1 MAERLYA
8 SVILPVAVEGNFT
21 YAVPEGMETKVGPGR
36 RVIVPLGT
44 RRFYTGLVESVGDE
58 APKGLKVREIALCL
72 DDAPVVRG
80 PAVRFWR
87 WIAAYYLCTVG
98 EVFKA
103 ALPAGLKIESDTR
116 LQVLP
121 DADEG
126 VLAAMAP
133 DEVRVLDFVRSQG
146 QASVETIEKEL
157 ELDRAGATVSSL
169 VDKGLLGVSEKLAE
183 RFRAVRKPYVRPAF
197 RRGDNGAVEAAFT
210 ALARSPR
217 QQEALV
223 GLLALSEFYRAD
235 TPDVEVPLDV
245 LLDRTGCMRSH
256 VRSLVEKG
264 FAQIYAKEIS
274 RFSYDGPVSKSLP
287 VLTEPQSRAL
297 EEIRRSWQT
306 KDITLLHG
314 VTSSGKT
321 EIYIHLIDSALRAG
335 KQALL
340 LVPEIALTTQLT
352 ARLQSVFGDKV
363 VIYHSKFSDNERV
376 EMWRRVLGGGEPV
389 VAVGA
394 RSAVFLPFS
403 NLGLVIVDEEHEASY
418 KQYDPAP
425 RYNGRDAASVL
436 ARMHGAKTLY
446 GSATPA
452 VDTYYKAQTGL
463 FGLVTLGERYEGMAL
478 PEIEIVDMRRYRVP
492 RGEDLFFSPP
502 LVEQAKAAKAA
513 GRQSIIF
520 HNRRGYAPMA
530 RCSACG
536 FTPKCDFCD
545 VSLTYHR
552 HIDRLQCHYCGADYA
567 VPAVCPQCGE
577 PTIEVVGFGTERLEE
592 ELAAAFEGCKVLRM
606 DLDTTRVKD
615 GYSKII
621 DEFSQGRA
629 DILVGTQMV
638 TKGLDF
644 GGVQLVGI
652 VNADSLIN
660 FPDFRSGERAFN
672 MIEQV
677 AGRAG
682 RRDVRGKV
690 LIQTYRPDQPLLA
703 YAAAHD
709 YAGFYASELEERRN
723 FGFPPFARIINIMLK
738 HRDRNTVAECAR
750 IFAER
755 LRCRFA
761 GGVLGPQE
769 PYISRIQSLYIRKI
783 MLRIAPDAAMGDV
796 RRSLREEYIALQSS
810 PIMKGLSIYYDVDPV

>member
-1 MAERLYA
+1 MSARLYA
-8 SVILPVAVEGNFT
+8 SVILPLAVEGNFT
-21 YAVPEGMETKVGPGR
+21 YAVPEGMEQRVGPGR
-36 RVIVPLGT
+36 RVIVPFGQ
-44 RRFYTGLVESVGDE
+44 RRFYTGLVESVSPE
-58 APKGLKVREIALCL
+58 EPKGLRVREIALAL
-72 DDAPVVRG
+72 DDAPVVRE
-80 PAVRFWR
+80 PAIRFWR
-87 WIAAYYLCTVG
+87 WIASYYLCTVG

-121 DADEG
+121 EPDEQA
-126 VLAAMAP
+126 LATVAP
-133 DEVRVLDFVRSQG
+133 DEVRVLDFVRRQG
-146 QASVETIEKEL
+146 QASVGAIEKEL
-157 ELDRAGATVSSL
+157 ELKRAGATVSAL

-183 RFRAVRKPYVRPAF
+183 RFRAVRKPYVSPALE
-197 RRGDNGAVEAAFT
+197 RGDGAAVEAALS
-210 ALARSPR
+210 ALNRSPR
-217 QQEALV
+217 QQAALV
-223 GLLALSEFYRAD
+223 GLLALSEFNR
-235 TPDVEVPLDV
+235 PGSPLVEVPLDV
-245 LLDRTGCMRSH
+245 LLDRTGCTRTH
-256 VRSLVEKG
+256 VRALAERG
-264 FAQIYAKEIS
+264 FARIYAKEIS
-274 RFSYDGPVSKSLP
+274 RFSYDGTPAKALP
-287 VLTEPQSRAL
+287 TLSPAQDRAMKQIEQSW
-297 EEIRRSWQT
+297 ET
-306 KDITLLHG
+306 NDITLLHG

-321 EIYIHLIDSALRAG
+321 EIYIHLIDKALRQG
-335 KQALL
+335 RQALL

-376 EMWRRVLGGGEPV
+376 EMWRRVLAGAEPV

-403 NLGLVIVDEEHEASY
+403 SLGLVIVDEEHEASY
-418 KQYDPAP
+418 KQADPAP

-452 VDTYYKAQTGL
+452 IDTYYKAQSGR
-463 FGLVTLGERYEGMAL
+463 FGLVSLTERYEGMAL
-478 PEIEIVDMRRYRVP
+478 PEIEIVDMRRHRVP
-492 RGEDLFFSPP
+492 RGEDLIFSPE
-502 LVEQAKAAKAA
+502 LVEAAKAAKDK

-536 FTPKCDFCD
+536 FVPKCDFCD

-552 HIDRLQCHYCGADYA
+552 HVDRLQCHYCGADYA
-567 VPAVCPQCGE
+567 VPTVCPQCGE
-577 PTIEVVGFGTERLEE
+577 PAIEVVGFGTERLEE
-592 ELAAAFEGCKVLRM
+592 ELAAKFEGFRVLRM

-621 DEFSQGRA
+621 DAFSQGRA

-644 GGVQLVGI
+644 GGVQTVG
-652 VNADSLIN
+652 VVSADSLIN
-660 FPDFRSGERAFN
+660 FPDFRAGERAFN

-690 LIQTYRPDQPLLA
+690 LLQTFKPDQPLLA

-709 YAGFYASELEERRN
+709 YAGFYAAELEERRN
-723 FGFPPFARIINIMLK
+723 FGFPPFSRIINILVK
-738 HRDRNTVAECAR
+738 HRDRNTAAECAR
-750 IFAER
+750 
-755 LRCRFA
+755 LFA
-761 GGVLGPQE
+761 GNLRRHFGNGVLGPQE
-769 PYISRIQSLYIRKI
+769 PHIARIQNLYIRKI
-783 MLRIAPDAAMGDV
+783 MLRIAPDAHMADV
-796 RRSLREEYIALQSS
+796 RRTLREEYISLQAS